1 MRLPLSPRNTAPALS
16 ALMIG
21 LMLAG
26 CASTHGL
33 EPKGSLRDADSLS
46 ATRSLADQRLS
57 TADFPRQDWWAA
69 LSDPQLDALIDEA
82 LRGTP
87 SLEAA
92 DARLR
97 KAQAQAGL
105 ADAARKPT
113 LSASGQ
119 YSGVQLPETLIPP
132 PEGGS
137 YLGSTVLMLDFK
149 YGLDLWGG
157 KRAQFEAAVGQ
168 AKAAEVDAQA
178 ARLMLSSSIA
188 SAYVGLAQ
196 AYAALDVATREHER
210 AARLHGLGEQR
221 VKAGLDNQ
229 LQLRQAE
236 STIASAEQQAQA
248 AQQQIDM
255 ARTALAA
262 LLGQGPDRGL
272 DIARPQILQA
282 GSPGIPNVLPSELLG
297 HRPDVVAARWRVE
310 AASRGIAAS
319 KASFKP
325 SINLSAI
332 VGLASGGLSDLFS
345 SDALLGLGGPAISL
359 PIFDGGR
366 LRGQLDA
373 SDADYD
379 LAVADYNQSLVEA
392 LHEVTDALQTAR
404 SLDQQIDASRRA
416 LAAADAAWQ
425 LAQTRYRAGLGT
437 QLDVLAAQ
445 RPLLQLDQQIAGLQA
460 QRLNATIDL
469 DRALGGGLILE
480 QPTSPTPIANTTAT
494 P

>member
-1 MRLPLSPRNTAPALS
+1 VAS
-16 ALMIG
+16 ALVLG
-21 LMLAG
+21 LLLAG

-33 EPKGSLRDADSLS
+33 APDARPLDGDALAS
-46 ATRSLADQRLS
+46 TRSLSGHELS
-57 TADFPRQDWWAA
+57 AANFPAQDWWSA
-69 LSDPQLDALIDEA
+69 LGDPQLDSLIVEA
-82 LRGTP
+82 LQGTP

-105 ADAARKPT
+105 ADEARKPT
-113 LSASGQ
+113 LSASAQ
-119 YSGVQLPETLIPP
+119 YSGVQLPETLLPP

-137 YLGSTVLMLDFK
+137 YLGSTVLMFNFK

-168 AKAAEVDAQA
+168 ARAAEVDAQA
-178 ARLMLSSSIA
+178 ARLTLASNIA
-188 SAYVGLAQ
+188 RAYVGLAQ
-196 AYAALDVATREHER
+196 AHAALDVANREHER
-210 AARLHGLGEQR
+210 ASRLRGLGEQR
-221 VKAGLDNQ
+221 VRAGLDNQ

-236 STIASAEQQAQA
+236 STIGSAQQQAQA

-255 ARTALAA
+255 ARTMIAA
-262 LLGQGPDRGL
+262 LMGQGPDRGL
-272 DIARPQILQA
+272 AITRPAILQA
-282 GSPGIPNVLPSELLG
+282 GTPGVPAVLPSELLG

-310 AASRGIAAS
+310 AAGRGIDAS

-332 VGLASGGLSDLFS
+332 VGLASAGLSDLFS

-379 LAVADYNQSLVEA
+379 LAVANYNQSLVAA
-392 LHEVTDALQTAR
+392 LHEVTDALQAAR
-404 SLDQQIDASRRA
+404 SLDQQVDSSRRA
-416 LAAADAAWQ
+416 LAASKSAWS
-425 LAQTRYRAGLGT
+425 LAQARYRAGLGT

-445 RPLLQLDQQIAGLQA
+445 RPLLQLEQQIAGLQA

-469 DRALGGGLILE
+469 DRALGGGLVLE
-480 QPTSPTPIANTTAT
+480 QPTSPIANTVAT

>member
-1 MRLPLSPRNTAPALS
+1 MPVLS

-21 LMLAG
+21 LLLAG
-26 CASTHGL
+26 CASTRGL
-33 EPKGSLRDADSLS
+33 ESKVSPQDADALSSSRSLS
-46 ATRSLADQRLS
+46 SAALS
-57 TADFPRQDWWAA
+57 DAGFPRQDWWSA
-69 LSDPQLDALIDEA
+69 LGDPQLDALINEA
-82 LRGTP
+82 LQGTP
-87 SLEAA
+87 SLDAA

-97 KAQAQAGL
+97 KARAQAGL
-105 ADAARKPT
+105 ADAARQPT

-119 YSGVQLPETLIPP
+119 YSGVQLPETLA
-132 PEGGS
+132 PEPLGGS
-137 YLGSTVLMLDFK
+137 YIGSTVLMLNFK

-178 ARLMLSSSIA
+178 ARLALSSSIA
-188 SAYVGLAQ
+188 RTYVGLAQ
-196 AYAALDVATREHER
+196 AHAALEVANREHER
-210 AARLHGLGEQR
+210 ASKLRGLGKQR
-221 VKAGLDNQ
+221 VEAGLDNQ

-248 AQQQIDM
+248 AQQQIDA

-262 LLGQGPDRGL
+262 LLGKGPDRGL
-272 DIARPQILQA
+272 DIARPQVLRA
-282 GSPGIPNVLPSELLG
+282 GSPRIPQLLPSELLG
-297 HRPDVVAARWRVE
+297 HRPDIVAARWRVE
-310 AASRGIAAS
+310 AASRGIDVS

-373 SDADYD
+373 SNADYD
-379 LAVADYNQSLVEA
+379 LAVANYNQSLVAA
-392 LHEVTDALQTAR
+392 LHEVTDALQAAR
-404 SLDQQIDASRRA
+404 SLDQQIESTQRA
-416 LAAADAAWQ
+416 LAAARSAWD

-445 RPLLQLDQQIAGLQA
+445 RPLLQLDQQITALQA
-460 QRLNATIDL
+460 QRLDTTIDL
-469 DRALGGGLILE
+469 DRALGGGLVLE
-480 QPTSPTPIANTTAT
+480 QPTTPIANTTAT

>member
-1 MRLPLSPRNTAPALS
+1 MPALS
-16 ALMIG
+16 VLFSAL
-21 LMLAG
+21 LMAG

-33 EPKGSLRDADSLS
+33 EPAGSLRDADSMS
-46 ATRSLADQRLS
+46 ATRSFAGHALS
-57 TADFPRQDWWAA
+57 AAGFPRQDWWTA
-69 LSDPQLDALIDEA
+69 LGDTQLDGLISEA
-82 LRGTP
+82 LQGTP
-87 SLEAA
+87 SLAAA

-119 YSGVQLPETLIPP
+119 YSGVQLPETMIPA

-178 ARLMLSSSIA
+178 ARLALSSSIA
-188 SAYVGLAQ
+188 RTYVGLAQ
-196 AYAALDVATREHER
+196 AYAALDVATREQDR
-210 AARLHGLGEQR
+210 ATRLRGLGEQR
-221 VKAGLDNQ
+221 VRAGLDNQ

-236 STIASAEQQAQA
+236 STIASAQQQAQA

-272 DIARPQILQA
+272 DIARPQVLQA
-282 GSPGIPNVLPSELLG
+282 GSPSIPGVLPSELLG

-310 AASRGIAAS
+310 AASRGIDAS

-379 LAVADYNQSLVEA
+379 LAVANYNQSLVNA
-392 LHEVTDALQTAR
+392 LHEVTDALQAAR
-404 SLDQQIDASRRA
+404 SLDQQIEASQRA
-416 LAAADAAWQ
+416 LTAAQSAWD
-425 LAQTRYRAGLGT
+425 LAQARYRAGLGT

-445 RPLLQLDQQIAGLQA
+445 RPLLQLDQQIAALQA
-460 QRLNATIDL
+460 QRLNASIEL
-469 DRALGGGLILE
+469 DHALGGGLVLE
-480 QPTSPTPIANTTAT
+480 HPDTPIANSTAT